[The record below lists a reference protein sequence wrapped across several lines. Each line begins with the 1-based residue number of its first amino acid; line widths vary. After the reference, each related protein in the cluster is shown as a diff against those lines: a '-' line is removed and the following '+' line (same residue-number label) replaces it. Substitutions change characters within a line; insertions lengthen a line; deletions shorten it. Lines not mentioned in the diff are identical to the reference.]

1 MNSETAESAPNATT
15 GNDALAADEPAR
27 TAGPIGPTAA
37 TAGAD
42 INGDASAAD
51 DVARMAGPSGADGA
65 VDNGA
70 LAADDV
76 AAMAGPSVTSAMNVR
91 PV

>member
-1 MNSETAESAPNATT
+1 M
-15 GNDALAADEPAR
+15 
-27 TAGPIGPTAA
+27 GPTAA